1 MRHSFVQNVAP
12 LWRTYS
18 SPGAPLRA
26 TSARATQVIYG
37 LWLTAFILKLIGS
50 GWDIAWH
57 FRYLRDDLAPPHI
70 INTIG
75 TMLAVGLVMFH
86 TWTGYAVD
94 RLSLR
99 LMQAGVGTFL
109 LAIPLD
115 LINHR
120 LFGLDITAW
129 SPTHAMLYLGTA
141 VMIMGVL
148 RGWLLLAPAGKLLNW
163 MALGFWAF
171 LLEDVMFPL
180 GQQEYG
186 VLALDALRNGRTTAA
201 AELVA
206 VAGPNPETFIVPVS
220 SWVYPLWMIMTVT
233 MVLLAARVII
243 GKRWTA
249 TTVTGLYLAYRIGSY
264 YLLVAGGFPPS
275 YIPVMLLGVAL
286 AIDVSV
292 SMKWPTALA
301 APLVLAAYYGGVYL
315 TLQVTPLVPDFPLLS
330 MPVAG
335 VLLLGIWAGASW
347 IQNSAL
353 VARWSR
359 PV

>member
-1 MRHSFVQNVAP
+1 MRSSFVQTVAP
-12 LWRTYS
+12 LWHTYS
-18 SPGAPLRA
+18 SPGAPLRS
-26 TSARATQVIYG
+26 TSDRAMRVIYG

-57 FRYLRDDLAPPHI
+57 FHYLRDDMAPPHI

-75 TMLAVGLVMFH
+75 TMLAVGLAMFH
-86 TWTGYAVD
+86 TWTGYGVD

-99 LMQAGVGTFL
+99 LIQAGVGTFL

-148 RGWLLLAPAGKLLNW
+148 RGWWLLGPAGKLYTTL
-163 MALGFWAF
+163 ALGFWAF
-171 LLEDVMFPL
+171 LLEDVMFPI

-186 VLALDALRNGRTTAA
+186 VLALDALKKGQSTAA
-201 AELVA
+201 PELVA
-206 VAGPNPETFIVPVS
+206 AAGINPELFIVPVPG
-220 SWVYPLWMIMTVT
+220 WVYPLWMILTVT
-233 MVLLAARVII
+233 MVLLAARIVI

-249 TTVTGLYLAYRIGSY
+249 TTVTGLYLAYRLGSY

-275 YIPVMLLGVAL
+275 YIPMMLLGVAV
-286 AIDVSV
+286 AIDVAV
-292 SMKWPTALA
+292 SMKLHTVIAV
-301 APLVLAAYYGGVYL
+301 PLVLTAYYGGAYL
-315 TLQVTPLVPDFPLLS
+315 TKQFTQMPDFPILS
-330 MPVAG
+330 MPIIG

-347 IQNSAL
+347 IQTSTL

>member
-26 TSARATQVIYG
+26 TSPQATRVIYG
-37 LWLTAFILKLIGS
+37 LWLLAFILKLTGS

-57 FRYLRDDLAPPHI
+57 FHFLRDDMAPPHI

-148 RGWLLLAPAGKLLNW
+148 RGWWLLAPAG
-163 MALGFWAF
+163 ALKTVLAIGFWAF
-171 LLEDVMFPL
+171 LLLCF
-180 GQQEYG
+180 G
-186 VLALDALRNGRTTAA
+186 
-201 AELVA
+201 
-206 VAGPNPETFIVPVS
+206 
-220 SWVYPLWMIMTVT
+220 
-233 MVLLAARVII
+233 
-243 GKRWTA
+243 
-249 TTVTGLYLAYRIGSY
+249 
-264 YLLVAGGFPPS
+264 
-275 YIPVMLLGVAL
+275 
-286 AIDVSV
+286 
-292 SMKWPTALA
+292 
-301 APLVLAAYYGGVYL
+301 APL
-315 TLQVTPLVPDFPLLS
+315 
-330 MPVAG
+330 
-335 VLLLGIWAGASW
+335 
-347 IQNSAL
+347 
-353 VARWSR
+353 
-359 PV
+359 

>member
-26 TSARATQVIYG
+26 TSPKAIRVIYG
-37 LWLTAFILKLIGS
+37 LWLLAFILKLTGS

-57 FRYLRDDLAPPHI
+57 FHFLRDDMAPPHI

-148 RGWLLLAPAGKLLNW
+148 RGWWLLAPAG
-163 MALGFWAF
+163 ALKTVLAIGFWGF

-186 VLALDALRNGRTTAA
+186 VLALDALKSGRSTAA

-206 VAGPNPETFIVPVS
+206 VAGPNPEIFIVPVS
-220 SWVYPLWMIMTVT
+220 SWIYPLWMIVGVT

-243 GKRWTA
+243 GRRWTA

-275 YIPVMLLGVAL
+275 YIPLMLLGVAI

-292 SMKWPTALA
+292 SMKWHTAIA
-301 APLVLAAYYGGVYL
+301 APLVLAAYYGGALL
-315 TLQVTPLVPDFPLLS
+315 TAQFVHMPDFPLLS
-330 MPVAG
+330 LPITG
-335 VLLLGIWAGASW
+335 LLLLGIWAGASW
-347 IQNSAL
+347 IQSSAL
-353 VARWSR
+353 VARWMR